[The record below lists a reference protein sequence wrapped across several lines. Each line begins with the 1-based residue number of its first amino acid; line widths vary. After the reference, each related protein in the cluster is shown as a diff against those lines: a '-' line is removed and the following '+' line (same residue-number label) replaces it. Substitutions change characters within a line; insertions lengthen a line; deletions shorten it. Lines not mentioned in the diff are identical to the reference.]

1 MIYLRRKHPMSC
13 TCLYVYHVVKE
24 CQRGEVREDVLS
36 YEGGALVSVV
46 SEE

>member
-1 MIYLRRKHPMSC
+1 MIYLRRKNPMSC

-24 CQRGEVREDVLS
+24 CQRGEDVLS